1 MATLKTLLLPALLAL
16 APACDGL
23 REFTIT
29 HPDELLSQ
37 ADRSLATVLLVTWEA
52 DATPGMDVVFRLEG
66 VSPEGVR
73 HESERF
79 PVDDGNAYWIIG
91 DPTAVGLYRLHADV
105 YDGSERL
112 ESFSDR
118 QVILPGVEF
127 RAPTH
132 DFAGSSQDRDVWI
145 TSATIRPMLVGIQV
159 YDDAGRSVGSLGMS
173 VIASDLAP
181 VGRVYTW
188 NASLPAGTYALEAF
202 VDSAQYSA
210 GRIDDRSQVTWRPTE

>member
-91 DPTAVGLYRLHADV
+91 DPTAVGLYRLHADATMAASGWSRSRTARSSCPASSSARRPTTSPARRRTGTC
-105 YDGSERL
+105 GSRARRSVRCSSASRSTTTPVDRSARL
-112 ESFSDR
+112 E
-118 QVILPGVEF
+118 
-127 RAPTH
+127 
-132 DFAGSSQDRDVWI
+132 
-145 TSATIRPMLVGIQV
+145 
-159 YDDAGRSVGSLGMS
+159 
-173 VIASDLAP
+173 
-181 VGRVYTW
+181 
-188 NASLPAGTYALEAF
+188 
-202 VDSAQYSA
+202 
-210 GRIDDRSQVTWRPTE
+210 